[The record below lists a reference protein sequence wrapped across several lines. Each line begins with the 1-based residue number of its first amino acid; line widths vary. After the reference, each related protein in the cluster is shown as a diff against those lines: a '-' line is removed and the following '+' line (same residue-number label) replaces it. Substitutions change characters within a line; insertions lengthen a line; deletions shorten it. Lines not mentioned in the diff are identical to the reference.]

1 MAKKYKFD
9 LTVDASALLQ
19 ANPSEYYSLLYGME
33 NAVTNYRVLPGI
45 KNKTKIATVVFANVL
60 AEAGCDFHAQDGTI
74 SAVEVDVC
82 ALTSQAS
89 VCQYDLEQ
97 SWLALEMAKGS
108 NSDFSVAS
116 FMNFFWGQMAKKA
129 HQELAKLMW
138 QGNSQSGDPLLAL
151 CDGWLKRLCTTADYI
166 NGDVPQGG
174 FNAGNVLE
182 DGFAVAL
189 GLATSEMLVNPANM
203 QFKVSPDVAAYY
215 RIATAANN
223 TITNVTTGLALTY
236 LDIAIVVEYG
246 LPANTIIL
254 SDYTNFI
261 YALDMEGDVD
271 NLQIVD
277 FSKTTLDRR
286 IGARAD
292 FKAGF
297 YTVNDTQIVW
307 VGGDAYCD

>member
-19 ANPSEYYSLLYGME
+19 ANPSEYYSILYGME
-33 NAVTNYRVLPGI
+33 NAVSNYRVLPGI
-45 KNKTKIATVVFANVL
+45 KAKTKIATVVFDRVL
-60 AEAGCDFHAQDGTI
+60 AEAGCDFSAQDGTV
-74 SAVEVDVC
+74 SAVEIDVC

-116 FMNFFWGQMAKKA
+116 FMNFFWGQMAKKG
-129 HQELAKLMW
+129 HQELAQIMW
-138 QGNSQSGDPLLAL
+138 QGDTEVVGQLNL
-151 CDGWLKRLCTTADYI
+151 CDGWLKRLCAAGDYI
-166 NGDVPQGG
+166 S
-174 FNAGNVLE
+174 AGTAAIDSTTVLASFGTVLN
-182 DGFAVAL
+182 D
-189 GLATSEMLVNPANM
+189 ATPEMLVNPANM
-203 QFKVSPDVAAYY
+203 QFKVSPDVAAAY
-215 RIATAANN
+215 RIATASTNN
-223 TITNVTTGLALTY
+223 VTNVTVGLSLTY
-236 LDIAIVVEYG
+236 LDIPVVVEYG
-246 LPANTIIL
+246 LPTSTIIL

-261 YALDMEGDVD
+261 YALDAEGDQD

-297 YTVNDTQIVW
+297 YVVNTTQVVVW
-307 VGGDAYCD
+307 GDICPA

>member
-45 KNKTKIATVVFANVL
+45 KNKTKIATVVFGNVL
-60 AEAGCDFHAQDGTI
+60 AEAGCDFNATDATV
-74 SAVEVDVC
+74 SAVEIDVC

-116 FMNFFWGQMAKKA
+116 FMNFFWSQMAKKG
-129 HQELAKLMW
+129 HQELAKTMW
-138 QGNSQSGDPLLAL
+138 QGGLCNGWLNRL
-151 CDGWLKRLCTTADYI
+151 CDAGDYI
-166 NGDVPQGG
+166 D
-174 FNAGNVLE
+174 AGSGSVDATNVLAK
-182 DGFAVAL
+182 FADAL
-189 GLATSEMLVNPANM
+189 SLATPEMLVNPANM
-203 QFKVSPDVAAYY
+203 QLKVSANVAASF
-215 RIATAANN
+215 RIATAATNN
-223 TITNVTTGLALTY
+223 VTNVTTGLSLTY
-236 LDIAIVVEYG
+236 LDIPIVVEYG
-246 LPANTIIL
+246 LPTDMILL

-297 YTVNDTQIVW
+297 YVVNTTQVVW
-307 VGGDAYCD
+307 YGGAWC

>member
-45 KNKTKIATVVFANVL
+45 KNKTKVATVVFDKVL
-60 AEAGCDFHAQDGTI
+60 AEAGCDFNAQNAEV

-129 HQELAKLMW
+129 HQELALLMW
-138 QGNSQSGDPLLAL
+138 QGNTLAEGPLSL
-151 CDGWLKRLCTTADYI
+151 CDGWLKRLCTTGNYI
-166 NGDVPQGG
+166 NGDVPVGG
-174 FNAGNVLE
+174 FNAGNILE

-189 GLATSEMLVNPANM
+189 GLATPEMLVNPANM

-236 LDIAIVVEYG
+236 LDIPVVVEYG

-254 SDYTNFI
+254 SDYTNFL
-261 YALDMEGDVD
+261 YVLDLEGDVD

-297 YTVNDTQIVW
+297 YTVNDKQIVW
-307 VGGDAYCD
+307 VGGDVYCD

>member
-45 KNKTKIATVVFANVL
+45 KNKTKVATVVFDKVL
-60 AEAGCDFHAQDGTI
+60 AEAGCDFNAQNAEV
-74 SAVEVDVC
+74 SAVEIDVC

-138 QGNSQSGDPLLAL
+138 QGDTSGVGALAL
-151 CDGWLKRLCTTADYI
+151 CDGWILRLCTAGDYI
-166 NGDVPQGG
+166 PSGT
-174 FNAGNVLE
+174 AAITSSNVLATM
-182 DGFAVAL
+182 GTVL
-189 GLATSEMLVNPANM
+189 GDATAEMLVNPANM
-203 QFKVSPDVAAYY
+203 QFKVSPDVAANY

-236 LDIAIVVEYG
+236 LDIPVVVEYG
-246 LPANTIIL
+246 LPVNTIIL

-297 YTVNDTQIVW
+297 YVVNTTQIVVW
-307 VGGDAYCD
+307 GDICPA

>member
-60 AEAGCDFHAQDGTI
+60 REAGCDFNAQDGTV

-129 HQELAKLMW
+129 HQELALLMW
-138 QGNSQSGDPLLAL
+138 QGNTLAEGPLSL
-151 CDGWLKRLCTTADYI
+151 CDGWLKRLCTTGNYI
-166 NGDVPQGG
+166 NGDVPVGG
-174 FNAGNVLE
+174 FNAGNILE

-189 GLATSEMLVNPANM
+189 GLATPEMLANPANM
-203 QFKVSPDVAAYY
+203 QFKVSPEVAAYY

-236 LDIAIVVEYG
+236 LDIPVVVEYG

-307 VGGDAYCD
+307 VGGDVYCD

>member
-19 ANPSEYYSLLYGME
+19 ANPSEYYSILYGME

-45 KNKTKIATVVFANVL
+45 KNKTKIATVVFDTLL
-60 AEAGCDFHAQDGTI
+60 AEAGCDFSPSTAEV
-74 SAVEVDVC
+74 SAIEIDVC

-116 FMNFFWGQMAKKA
+116 FMNFFYSQMAKKG
-129 HQELAKLMW
+129 HQELAQLMW
-138 QGNSQSGDPLLAL
+138 RGDTAVEGAFGL
-151 CDGWLKRLCTTADYI
+151 CDGWLLRLCTADDYI
-166 NGDVPQGG
+166 NGG
-174 FNAGNVLE
+174 AGAVTSSNVLAAMA
-182 DGFAVAL
+182 AVLSA
-189 GLATSEMLVNPANM
+189 ATPEMLVNPSQM
-203 QFKVSPDVAAYY
+203 QFKVSANVAAAY
-215 RIATAANN
+215 RIATAATN
-223 TITNVTTGLALTY
+223 TATNVTTGLALTY
-236 LDIAIVVEYG
+236 LDIPVVVEYG
-246 LPANTIIL
+246 LPTNQIIL

-261 YALDMEGDVD
+261 YALDAEGDQD

-297 YTVNDTQIVW
+297 YVVNTTQVVW
-307 VGGDAYCD
+307 YGGSVYC

>member
-45 KNKTKIATVVFANVL
+45 KNKTKIATVVFDSVL
-60 AEAGCDFHAQDGTI
+60 AEAGCDFNAQDGTV
-74 SAVEVDVC
+74 SAVEIDVC

-116 FMNFFWGQMAKKA
+116 FMNFFWSQMAKKG
-129 HQELAKLMW
+129 HQELAQLMW
-138 QGNSQSGDPLLAL
+138 RGDTAGGSVALAL
-151 CDGWLKRLCTTADYI
+151 CDGWLLRLCTADDYI
-166 NGDVPQGG
+166 TP
-174 FNAGNVLE
+174 AGTYAAITSTNVLE
-182 DGFAVAL
+182 KMGAT
-189 GLATSEMLVNPANM
+189 LAAATPEMLVNPANM
-203 QFKVSPDVAAYY
+203 QFKVSPDVAADY
-215 RIATAANN
+215 RIATAAQNN
-223 TITNVTTGLALTY
+223 ITNVTVGLSLTY
-236 LDIAIVVEYG
+236 LDIPVVVEYG

-254 SDYTNFI
+254 SDYSNFI
-261 YALDMEGDVD
+261 MAIDAEGDQD
-271 NLQIVD
+271 NIQIVD

-297 YTVNDTQIVW
+297 YVVNTNQVVW
-307 VGGDAYCD
+307 YGGAQYC

>member
-45 KNKTKIATVVFANVL
+45 KNKTKIATVVFDNVL
-60 AEAGCDFHAQDGTI
+60 AEAGCNFNAQDADL
-74 SAVEVDVC
+74 SAVEIDVC

-116 FMNFFWGQMAKKA
+116 FMNFFWGQMAKKG
-129 HQELAKLMW
+129 HQELAQLMW
-138 QGNSQSGDPLLAL
+138 RGDTALETALGL
-151 CDGWLKRLCTTADYI
+151 CDGWLLRLCTADDYI
-166 NGDVPQGG
+166 TP
-174 FNAGNVLE
+174 AGTYAAITSANVL
-182 DGFAVAL
+182 DKMA
-189 GLATSEMLVNPANM
+189 ATLTAATPEMLVNPANM
-203 QFKVSPDVAAYY
+203 QFKVSANVAAAY
-215 RIATAANN
+215 RIATAATN
-223 TITNVTTGLALTY
+223 TITNVTEGLSLTY
-236 LDIAIVVEYG
+236 LDIPVVVEYG

-254 SDYTNFI
+254 SDYSNFI
-261 YALDMEGDVD
+261 YALDAEGDQD

-297 YTVNDTQIVW
+297 YVVNTTQVVW
-307 VGGDAYCD
+307 YGGAQYC

>member
-45 KNKTKIATVVFANVL
+45 KNKTKIATVVFAEVL
-60 AEAGCDFHAQDGTI
+60 AEAGCDFTAQDGTV
-74 SAVEVDVC
+74 SAVEIDVC

-129 HQELAKLMW
+129 HQELAQIMW
-138 QGNSQSGDPLLAL
+138 QGDTTSLTKPLNL
-151 CDGWLKRLCTTADYI
+151 CDGWLLRLCTAGDYI
-166 NGDVPQGG
+166 PSGT
-174 FNAGNVLE
+174 AAITSSNVLATM
-182 DGFAVAL
+182 GTVL
-189 GLATSEMLVNPANM
+189 GDATPEMLVNPANM
-203 QFKVSPDVAAYY
+203 QFKVSADVAANY
-215 RIATAANN
+215 RIATAAQNN
-223 TITNVTTGLALTY
+223 VTNVTVGLSLTY
-236 LDIAIVVEYG
+236 LDIPVVVEYG

-297 YTVNDTQIVW
+297 YVVNTNQVVVW
-307 VGGDAYCD
+307 GDICPA

>member
-33 NAVTNYRVLPGI
+33 NAVSNYRVLPGI
-45 KNKTKIATVVFANVL
+45 KNKTKIATVVFDSVL
-60 AEAGCDFHAQDGTI
+60 AEAGCDFNAKDGEV
-74 SAVEVDVC
+74 SAIEIDVC

-116 FMNFFWGQMAKKA
+116 FMNFFWSQMAKKG
-129 HQELAKLMW
+129 HQELAQIMW
-138 QGNSQSGDPLLAL
+138 QGDTTGEGVLAL
-151 CDGWLKRLCTTADYI
+151 CDGWLKRLCTSGDYI
-166 NGDVPQGG
+166 NGTVPVGG
-174 FNAGNVLE
+174 FTAANILTN
-182 DGFAVAL
+182 GFAQAL
-189 GLATSEMLVNPANM
+189 SLATPEMLVNPANM
-203 QFKVSPDVAAYY
+203 QFKVSPDVAADY
-215 RIATAANN
+215 RIATAAQNN
-223 TITNVTTGLALTY
+223 ITNVTTGLALTY
-236 LDIAIVVEYG
+236 LDIPVVVEYG

-254 SDYTNFI
+254 SDYTNFL
-261 YALDMEGDVD
+261 YCLDAEGDQD

-297 YTVNDTQIVW
+297 YTVNDSQIIW

>member
-33 NAVTNYRVLPGI
+33 NAVSNYRVLPGI
-45 KNKTKIATVVFANVL
+45 KNKTKVATVLFDTVL
-60 AEAGCDFHAQDGTI
+60 AESGCNFSAQDAEV
-74 SAVEVDVC
+74 SAIEIDVC

-89 VCQYDLEQ
+89 VCQFDLEQ

-116 FMNFFWGQMAKKA
+116 FMNFFWATMAKKG
-129 HQELAKLMW
+129 HQELAQIMW
-138 QGNSQSGDPLLAL
+138 KGNTAAPGFLGL
-151 CDGWLKRLCTTADYI
+151 CDGWLKRLCTAADYI
-166 NGDVPQGG
+166 N
-174 FNAGNVLE
+174 AGNGTIDATTVL
-182 DGFAVAL
+182 DAFADVL
-189 GLATSEMLVNPANM
+189 SNATPEMLVNPANM
-203 QFKVSPDVAAYY
+203 QFKVSANVAAAY
-215 RIATAANN
+215 RIATASTN
-223 TITNVTTGLALTY
+223 TVTNVTTGLSLTY
-236 LDIAIVVEYG
+236 LDIPVVVEYG
-246 LPANTIIL
+246 LPENMILL

-261 YALDMEGDVD
+261 YSLDAEGDQD
-271 NLQIVD
+271 NLSIVD

-297 YTVNDTQIVW
+297 YVVNTGQISTWGV
-307 VGGDAYCD
+307 DSYCND

>member
-45 KNKTKIATVVFANVL
+45 KNKTKIATVVFGSVL
-60 AEAGCDFHAQDGTI
+60 AEAGCDFDPSQATV
-74 SAVEVDVC
+74 SAVEIDVC

-116 FMNFFWGQMAKKA
+116 FMNFFWSQ
-129 HQELAKLMW
+129 LAIAMW
-138 QGNSQSGDPLLAL
+138 QGGL
-151 CDGWLKRLCTTADYI
+151 CTGWLERLCTA
-166 NGDVPQGG
+166 GDFIDSVGSGAVTQ
-174 FNAGNVLE
+174 ANVLSKM
-182 DGFAVAL
+182 
-189 GLATSEMLVNPANM
+189 GLVLTAATPEMLVNPAQM
-203 QFKVSPDVAAYY
+203 QFKVSPNVAAAY
-215 RIATAANN
+215 RLATAATN
-223 TITNVTTGLALTY
+223 TVTNVTTGLSLTY
-236 LDIAIVVEYG
+236 LDIPVVVEYG
-246 LPANTIIL
+246 LPTDQIIL

-261 YALDMEGDVD
+261 YALDMEGDQD

-297 YTVNDTQIVW
+297 YVVNTNQVVW
-307 VGGDAYCD
+307 YGGSAFC

>member
-1 MAKKYKFD
+1 MAKKLKFD

-19 ANPSEYYSLLYGME
+19 ANPSEYFSVLYGME

-45 KNKTKIATVVFANVL
+45 KNKTKIATVLFDNVI
-60 AEAGCDFHAQDGTI
+60 AESGCDFNAVNADL
-74 SAVEVDVC
+74 SAVEIDVC

-89 VCQYDLEQ
+89 VCQFDLEQ

-116 FMNFFWGQMAKKA
+116 FMNFFYSQMAKKG
-129 HQELAKLMW
+129 HQELAQLMW
-138 QGNSQSGDPLLAL
+138 KGDTGSGTPALAL
-151 CDGWLKRLCTTADYI
+151 CDGWLLRLCTA
-166 NGDVPQGG
+166 GDFLTP
-174 FNAGNVLE
+174 AGTYAAITSSNVLAKM
-182 DGFAVAL
+182 G
-189 GLATSEMLVNPANM
+189 ATLTAATAEMLVNPAQM
-203 QFKVSPDVAAYY
+203 QFKVSPDVAASY
-215 RIATAANN
+215 RIATASYN
-223 TITNVTTGLALTY
+223 TTANVTAALALTY

-246 LPANTIIL
+246 LPASTIIL

-261 YALDMEGDVD
+261 YALDAEGDQD

-297 YTVNDTQIVW
+297 YVVNTPQVVW
-307 VGGDAYCD
+307 YGGAQYC

>member
-33 NAVTNYRVLPGI
+33 NAVSNYRVLPGI
-45 KNKTKIATVVFANVL
+45 KNKTKIATVVFDQVL
-60 AEAGCDFHAQDGTI
+60 AEAGCNFSAQDADL
-74 SAVEVDVC
+74 SAVEIDVC

-116 FMNFFWGQMAKKA
+116 FMNFFWSQMAKKG
-129 HQELAKLMW
+129 HQELAQIMW
-138 QGNSQSGDPLLAL
+138 RGDTTGEGALAL
-151 CDGWLKRLCTTADYI
+151 CDGWLKRLCTADDYLTPDGTYAAI
-166 NGDVPQGG
+166 TS
-174 FNAGNVLE
+174 ANVLAKM
-182 DGFAVAL
+182 GAT
-189 GLATSEMLVNPANM
+189 LAKATNEMLVNPANM
-203 QFKVSPDVAAYY
+203 QFKVSPDVAANY
-215 RIATAANN
+215 RIATAASN
-223 TITNVTTGLALTY
+223 TITNVTQGLALTY
-236 LDIAIVVEYG
+236 LDIPVVVEYG
-246 LPANTIIL
+246 LPASTIIL

-261 YALDMEGDVD
+261 YALDAEGDQD

-297 YTVNDTQIVW
+297 YVVNTTQVVW
-307 VGGDAYCD
+307 YGGAQYCD

>member
-45 KNKTKIATVVFANVL
+45 KNKTKIATVVFDNVL
-60 AEAGCDFHAQDGTI
+60 AEAGCNFNAQDADL
-74 SAVEVDVC
+74 SAVEIDVC

-116 FMNFFWGQMAKKA
+116 FMNFFWGQMAKKG
-129 HQELAKLMW
+129 HQELAQLMW
-138 QGNSQSGDPLLAL
+138 RGDTALETALGL
-151 CDGWLKRLCTTADYI
+151 CDGWLLRLCTADDYI
-166 NGDVPQGG
+166 TP
-174 FNAGNVLE
+174 AGTYAAITSANVL
-182 DGFAVAL
+182 DKMA
-189 GLATSEMLVNPANM
+189 ATLTAATPEMLVNPANM
-203 QFKVSPDVAAYY
+203 QFKVSANVAAAY
-215 RIATAANN
+215 RIATAATN
-223 TITNVTTGLALTY
+223 TITNVTEGLSLTY
-236 LDIAIVVEYG
+236 LDIPVVVEYG

-254 SDYTNFI
+254 SDYSNFI
-261 YALDMEGDVD
+261 YALDAEGDQD

-292 FKAGF
+292 LKCGF
-297 YTVNDTQIVW
+297 YVVNTTQVVW
-307 VGGDAYCD
+307 YGGAQYC

>member
-45 KNKTKIATVVFANVL
+45 KNKTKIATVVFDRVL
-60 AEAGCDFHAQDGTI
+60 AEAGCDFDPSQATV
-74 SAVEVDVC
+74 SAVEIDVC

-116 FMNFFWGQMAKKA
+116 FMNFFWSQMAKKG
-129 HQELAKLMW
+129 HQELAIAMW
-138 QGNSQSGDPLLAL
+138 QGGL
-151 CDGWLKRLCTTADYI
+151 CTGWLERLCTA
-166 NGDVPQGG
+166 GDFIDSVGSG
-174 FNAGNVLE
+174 AVTSANVL
-182 DGFAVAL
+182 AKMAL
-189 GLATSEMLVNPANM
+189 VLTAATPEMLVNPAQM
-203 QFKVSPDVAAYY
+203 QLKVSANVAAAY
-215 RIATAANN
+215 RIATAATN
-223 TITNVTTGLALTY
+223 TATNVTTGLSLTY
-236 LDIAIVVEYG
+236 LDIPVVVEYG
-246 LPANTIIL
+246 LPVDQIIL
-254 SDYTNFI
+254 SDYSNFI
-261 YALDMEGDVD
+261 YALDMEGDQD

-297 YTVNDTQIVW
+297 YVVNTNQVVW
-307 VGGDAYCD
+307 YGGSAFC

>member
-45 KNKTKIATVVFANVL
+45 KNKTKVATVVFDRVL
-60 AEAGCDFHAQDGTI
+60 AEAGCDFNAQNADV
-74 SAVEVDVC
+74 SAVEIDVC

-116 FMNFFWGQMAKKA
+116 FMNFFWGQMAKKG
-129 HQELAKLMW
+129 HQELAQLMW
-138 QGNSQSGDPLLAL
+138 RGDTALETALGL
-151 CDGWLKRLCTTADYI
+151 CDGWLLRLCTAADYI
-166 NGDVPQGG
+166 TP
-174 FNAGNVLE
+174 AGTYAAITSSNVL
-182 DGFAVAL
+182 DKMGASLTA
-189 GLATSEMLVNPANM
+189 ATPEMLVNPANM
-203 QFKVSPDVAAYY
+203 QFKVSANVAAAY
-215 RIATAANN
+215 RIATAATN
-223 TITNVTTGLALTY
+223 TITNVTEGLSLTY
-236 LDIAIVVEYG
+236 LDIPVVVEYG

-254 SDYTNFI
+254 SDYSNFI
-261 YALDMEGDVD
+261 YALDAEGDQD

-297 YTVNDTQIVW
+297 YVVNTDQVVW
-307 VGGDAYCD
+307 YGGAQYC

>member
-45 KNKTKIATVVFANVL
+45 KNKTKIATVVFDNVL
-60 AEAGCDFHAQDGTI
+60 AEANCDFTAQDGTV
-74 SAVEVDVC
+74 SAVEIDVC

-116 FMNFFWGQMAKKA
+116 FMNFFWGQMAKKG
-129 HQELAKLMW
+129 HQELAQLMW
-138 QGNSQSGDPLLAL
+138 QGDTLSEGALAL
-151 CDGWLKRLCTTADYI
+151 CDGWLKRLCTTGDYI
-166 NGDVPQGG
+166 NGNVPAGG
-174 FNAGNVLE
+174 FTSANILAS
-182 DGFAVAL
+182 GFAVAL
-189 GLATSEMLVNPANM
+189 GLATPEMLVNPANM

-215 RIATAANN
+215 RIATASQNN
-223 TITNVTTGLALTY
+223 VTNVTEGLALTY
-236 LDIAIVVEYG
+236 LDIPVVVEYG

>member
-19 ANPSEYYSLLYGME
+19 ANPSEYYSILYGME
-33 NAVTNYRVLPGI
+33 NAVSNYRVLPGI
-45 KNKTKIATVVFANVL
+45 KNKTKIATVVFDKVL
-60 AEAGCDFHAQDGTI
+60 AEAECDFTAQNGEV
-74 SAVEVDVC
+74 SAVEIDVC

-116 FMNFFWGQMAKKA
+116 FMNFFWAQMAKKG
-129 HQELAKLMW
+129 HQELAQLMW
-138 QGNSQSGDPLLAL
+138 RGDTASATPALAL
-151 CDGWLKRLCTTADYI
+151 CDGWLLRLCTADDFI
-166 NGDVPQGG
+166 TP
-174 FNAGNVLE
+174 AGTYAAITSSNVLAKM
-182 DGFAVAL
+182 GAT
-189 GLATSEMLVNPANM
+189 LAAATNEMLVNPANM
-203 QFKVSPDVAAYY
+203 QFKVSPDVAANY
-215 RIATAANN
+215 RIATASTN

-236 LDIAIVVEYG
+236 LDIPVVVEYG
-246 LPANTIIL
+246 LPASTIIL

-261 YALDMEGDVD
+261 YALDAEGDQD

-297 YTVNDTQIVW
+297 YVVNTTQVVW
-307 VGGDAYCD
+307 YGGDQYC

>member
-19 ANPSEYYSLLYGME
+19 ANPSEYFSILYGME

-45 KNKTKIATVVFANVL
+45 KNKTKIATVLFDEVL
-60 AEAGCDFHAQDGTI
+60 AESGCDFNAQNADL
-74 SAVEVDVC
+74 SAIEIDVC

-89 VCQYDLEQ
+89 VCQFDLEQ
-97 SWLALEMAKGS
+97 SFLALEMAKGS

-116 FMNFFWGQMAKKA
+116 FMNFFYSQMAKKGL
-129 HQELAKLMW
+129 QELARLMW
-138 QGNSQSGDPLLAL
+138 RGDTALETALGL
-151 CDGWLKRLCTTADYI
+151 CDGWLKRLCTADDYI
-166 NGDVPQGG
+166 TP
-174 FNAGNVLE
+174 AGTYAAITSANVL
-182 DGFAVAL
+182 DKMG
-189 GLATSEMLVNPANM
+189 ATLTAATPEMLVNPANM
-203 QFKVSPDVAAYY
+203 QFKVSPDVAAAY
-215 RIATAANN
+215 RIATAATN
-223 TITNVTTGLALTY
+223 TITNVTTGLSLTY
-236 LDIAIVVEYG
+236 LDIPVVVEYG
-246 LPANTIIL
+246 LPTSTIIL

-261 YALDMEGDVD
+261 YALDAEGDQD

-297 YTVNDTQIVW
+297 YIATGQVVW
-307 VGGDAYCD
+307 YGGAQYCD

>member
-45 KNKTKIATVVFANVL
+45 KNKTKIATVVFDNVL
-60 AEAGCDFHAQDGTI
+60 AEAGCDFNAQDGTV
-74 SAVEVDVC
+74 SAVEIDVC

-116 FMNFFWGQMAKKA
+116 FMNFFWSQMAKKG
-129 HQELAKLMW
+129 HQELAQLMW
-138 QGNSQSGDPLLAL
+138 KGDTTGESPLYL
-151 CDGWLKRLCTTADYI
+151 CDGWLKRLCAAADFLTPDGTYAAI
-166 NGDVPQGG
+166 TS
-174 FNAGNVLE
+174 ANVLAKM
-182 DGFAVAL
+182 GATL
-189 GLATSEMLVNPANM
+189 GKATAEMLVNPANM
-203 QFKVSPDVAAYY
+203 QFKVSADVAANY
-215 RIATAANN
+215 RIATASTN
-223 TITNVTTGLALTY
+223 TTTNVTTGLSLTY
-236 LDIAIVVEYG
+236 LDIPVVVEYG
-246 LPANTIIL
+246 LPASTIIL
-254 SDYTNFI
+254 SDYSNFI
-261 YALDMEGDVD
+261 YALDAEGDQD

-297 YTVNDTQIVW
+297 YVVNTDQVVW
-307 VGGDAYCD
+307 YGGVQYCD

>member
-9 LTVDASALLQ
+9 LTVDASALLR

-45 KNKTKIATVVFANVL
+45 KNKTKIATVVFDNVL
-60 AEAGCDFHAQDGTI
+60 AEAGCDFSAVDGTVR
-74 SAVEVDVC
+74 AVEIDVC

-116 FMNFFWGQMAKKA
+116 FMNFFWGQMAKKG
-129 HQELAKLMW
+129 HQELAQLMW
-138 QGNSQSGDPLLAL
+138 KGDTLSATPALAL
-151 CDGWLKRLCTTADYI
+151 CDGWLKRLCAA
-166 NGDVPQGG
+166 GDFLTPDGTY
-174 FNAGNVLE
+174 AAITSSNVL
-182 DGFAVAL
+182 AKMA
-189 GLATSEMLVNPANM
+189 ATLSKATPEMLVNPAQM
-203 QFKVSPDVAAYY
+203 QFKVSADVAANY
-215 RIATAANN
+215 RIATAATN
-223 TITNVTTGLALTY
+223 TTTNVTTGLSLTY
-236 LDIAIVVEYG
+236 LDIPVVVEYG
-246 LPANTIIL
+246 LPASTIIL

-261 YALDMEGDVD
+261 YALDAEGDQD

-297 YTVNDTQIVW
+297 YVVNTDQVVW
-307 VGGDAYCD
+307 YGGVQYCD

>member
-19 ANPSEYYSLLYGME
+19 ANPSEYYSILYGME
-33 NAVTNYRVLPGI
+33 NAVSNYRVLPGI
-45 KNKTKIATVVFANVL
+45 KNKTKVATVVFSEVL
-60 AEAGCDFHAQDGTI
+60 AESGCNFSAQDADLTAI
-74 SAVEVDVC
+74 EIDVC

-89 VCQYDLEQ
+89 VCQFDLEQ

-116 FMNFFWGQMAKKA
+116 FMNFFWGQMAKKG
-129 HQELAKLMW
+129 HQELAQIMW
-138 QGNSQSGDPLLAL
+138 RGDTLGEGTLAL
-151 CDGWLKRLCTTADYI
+151 CDGWLKRLCTADDYLTPDGTYAAI
-166 NGDVPQGG
+166 TS
-174 FNAGNVLE
+174 ANVLAKM
-182 DGFAVAL
+182 GAT
-189 GLATSEMLVNPANM
+189 LAKATNEMLVNPANM
-203 QFKVSPDVAAYY
+203 QFKVSPDVAANY
-215 RIATAANN
+215 RIATASTN

-236 LDIAIVVEYG
+236 LDIPVVVEYG
-246 LPANTIIL
+246 LPASTIIL

-261 YALDMEGDVD
+261 YALDAEGDQD

-297 YTVNDTQIVW
+297 YVVNTAQVVW
-307 VGGDAYCD
+307 YGGAQYCD

>member
-33 NAVTNYRVLPGI
+33 NAVSNYRVLPSI
-45 KNKTKIATVVFANVL
+45 KNKTKIATVLFDTVL
-60 AEAGCDFHAQDGTI
+60 AESGCNFSAQDAEV
-74 SAVEVDVC
+74 SAIEIDVC

-89 VCQYDLEQ
+89 VCQFDLEQ

-116 FMNFFWGQMAKKA
+116 FMNFFWATMAKKG
-129 HQELAKLMW
+129 HEELATIMW
-138 QGNSQSGDPLLAL
+138 KGDTLNGNPTLAL
-151 CDGWLKRLCTTADYI
+151 CDGWLKRLCAADNYLTPDGTYAAI
-166 NGDVPQGG
+166 TS
-174 FNAGNVLE
+174 ANVL
-182 DGFAVAL
+182 DKMA
-189 GLATSEMLVNPANM
+189 ATLTKATPEMLVNTANM
-203 QFKVSPDVAAYY
+203 QFKVSPDVAASY
-215 RIATAANN
+215 RIACAATN
-223 TITNVTTGLALTY
+223 TITNVTQGLSLTY
-236 LDIAIVVEYG
+236 LDIPVVVEYG
-246 LPANTIIL
+246 LPTSTIIL

-261 YALDMEGDVD
+261 YALDAEGDQD

-297 YTVNDTQIVW
+297 YVVNTDQVVW
-307 VGGDAYCD
+307 YGGAQYC

>member
-45 KNKTKIATVVFANVL
+45 KNKTKIATVVFDSVL
-60 AEAGCDFHAQDGTI
+60 AEAGCDFSARDGEV
-74 SAVEVDVC
+74 SAVEIDVC

-116 FMNFFWGQMAKKA
+116 FMNFFWGQMAKKG
-129 HQELAKLMW
+129 HQELAQLMW
-138 QGNSQSGDPLLAL
+138 RGDTAVEGALGL
-151 CDGWLKRLCTTADYI
+151 CDGWLLRLCTANDFIT
-166 NGDVPQGG
+166 P
-174 FNAGNVLE
+174 AGTYAAITSSNVLAKM
-182 DGFAVAL
+182 GAT
-189 GLATSEMLVNPANM
+189 LAAATNEMLVNPANM
-203 QFKVSPDVAAYY
+203 QFKVSPDVAANY
-215 RIATAANN
+215 RIATAASN
-223 TITNVTTGLALTY
+223 TITNVTQGLALTY
-236 LDIAIVVEYG
+236 LDIPVVVEYG
-246 LPANTIIL
+246 LPASTIIL

-261 YALDMEGDVD
+261 YALDAEGDQD

-277 FSKTTLDRR
+277 FSRTTLDRR

-297 YTVNDTQIVW
+297 YVVNTNQVVW
-307 VGGDAYCD
+307 YGGAQYC

>member
-45 KNKTKIATVVFANVL
+45 KNKTKIATVVFDSVL
-60 AEAGCDFHAQDGTI
+60 AEAGCDFNAKDGEV
-74 SAVEVDVC
+74 SAIEIDVC

-116 FMNFFWGQMAKKA
+116 FMNFFWSQMAKKG
-129 HQELAKLMW
+129 HQELAQLMW
-138 QGNSQSGDPLLAL
+138 RGDTALETALGL
-151 CDGWLKRLCTTADYI
+151 CDGWLLRLCTADDYI
-166 NGDVPQGG
+166 TP
-174 FNAGNVLE
+174 AGTYAAITSANVLE
-182 DGFAVAL
+182 KMGAT
-189 GLATSEMLVNPANM
+189 LAAATPEMLVNPANM
-203 QFKVSPDVAAYY
+203 QFKVSPDVAADY
-215 RIATAANN
+215 RIATAAQNN
-223 TITNVTTGLALTY
+223 ITNVTVGLSLTY
-236 LDIAIVVEYG
+236 LDIPVVVEYG

-254 SDYTNFI
+254 SDYSNFLMAI
-261 YALDMEGDVD
+261 DAEGDQD
-271 NLQIVD
+271 NIQIVD

-297 YTVNDTQIVW
+297 YVVNTNQVVW
-307 VGGDAYCD
+307 YGGAQYC